1 MSEARIFLSPP
12 HMSEQ
17 GYELSYIHDAFASNW
32 IAPLGSYV
40 DRFEQELS
48 FLTDRQGAVAL
59 NSGTSA
65 IHMALR
71 SCGVNAGD
79 LVLCSSFTFAAS
91 CNPIIYQQGTP
102 VFIDSD
108 PLTWNMDPDL
118 LEKALEDAR
127 QKGQRVGAVI
137 AVSLYGQPAALLRIS
152 EICAHYKVPL
162 IDEAAEAL
170 GAHVGG
176 KPCGSFGHFGILSFN
191 GNKIITTSGGGAIV
205 SNDLEA
211 LAKIRFWATQSRDP
225 APHYEHSELG
235 FNYRLSNIS
244 AAIGCGQLRVFPE
257 RLSARRNTFERYAAF
272 FEDISDIAMMPT
284 YGTPNRWLSVITFA
298 PTCPQTPASVAK
310 VLADASIETRPTWKP
325 MNLQPYWKKY
335 AFYAKNA
342 QQPVGDDLFARGL
355 CLPSGSSL
363 LPTDQDRIIELV
375 RSCFSEN

>member
-1 MSEARIFLSPP
+1 MSEARIYLSPP

-108 PLTWNMDPDL
+108 PTTWNMDPDL
-118 LEKALEDAR
+118 LEQALEEAR

-137 AVSLYGQPAALLRIS
+137 AVSLYGQPADLERIS
-152 EICAHYKVPL
+152 EICAHYQVPL

-170 GAHVGG
+170 GAHIGG

-257 RLSARRNTFERYAAF
+257 RLLARRSIFERYSRY
-272 FEDISDIAMMPT
+272 FEDIPNIEMMPS
-284 YGTPNRWLSVITFA
+284 YGSPNRWLSVMTLTA
-298 PTCPQTPASVAK
+298 GSAETPASIAK
-310 VLADASIETRPTWKP
+310 VLAEANMETRPTWKP
-325 MNLQPYWKKY
+325 MNLQPYWKHY
-335 AFYAKNA
+335 AFYVKNPA
-342 QQPVGDDLFARGL
+342 RPVGDDLFARGL

-363 LPTDQDRIIELV
+363 QPADQDRIIDIV
-375 RSCFSEN
+375 RSCFGKS